1 MKKKNV
7 IGALIMAGAVLVSVP
22 LGVNRSFARLR
33 EDVESEYYYDDT
45 GYSIYRGVDTRIS
58 WARSLYTLADK
69 YDGKNPGLTPYMDEV
84 KAAADRCENFWL
96 QDVQE
101 TGQQVEYNQK
111 LSEAAQALADQLET
125 VELAE
130 KDQKYPQQLL
140 TNLQSEQDKLERSS
154 FNDKVIEYNQKRE
167 QFPASVLAPLSG
179 VKEIVPFGVGSGLE
193 ESGTEDSK

>member
-7 IGALIMAGAVLVSVP
+7 VAALIMAGAILVSVP

-33 EDVESEYYYDDT
+33 EDVENEYYYDDT

-69 YDGKNPGLTPYMDEV
+69 YDGKNPELIPYMDEV

-111 LSEAAQALADQLET
+111 LGEAAQALADQLET

-140 TNLQSEQDKLERSS
+140 MNLQSEQDKLERSS
-154 FNDKVIEYNQKRE
+154 FNDQAAAYNAR
-167 QFPASVLAPLSG
+167 
-179 VKEIVPFGVGSGLE
+179 LE
-193 ESGTEDSK
+193 EFPVNLLGKLCGVSEIGLFGPGSDQ